1 MGKAAEKGGEMVFTA
16 YVRIEGRI
24 TVPLE
29 IRDAL
34 DIKRGDLIECQ
45 IKKVK

>member
-1 MGKAAEKGGEMVFTA
+1 MVFTA